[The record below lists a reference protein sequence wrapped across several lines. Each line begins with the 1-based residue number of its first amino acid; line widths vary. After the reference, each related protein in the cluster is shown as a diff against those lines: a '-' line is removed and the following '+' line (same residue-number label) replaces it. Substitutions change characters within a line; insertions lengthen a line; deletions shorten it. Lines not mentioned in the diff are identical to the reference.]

1 VHVTAP
7 LYVVQHLFDEAQI
20 LVDNVFEQ
28 TQVRSDTSAALVA
41 PAQWQYLYNLGQEV
55 RRTLKNVSYVS
66 IIPFYIIYTLYIIE
80 FIQQVC
86 QFCLYSLK
94 PIQ

>member
-1 VHVTAP
+1 MHVTAP

-66 IIPFYIIYTLYIIE
+66 IIQFYII
-80 FIQQVC
+80 
-86 QFCLYSLK
+86 
-94 PIQ
+94 